1 MLKTFFCLTRYLDKK
16 GKKSLYPLVL
26 LNISYPFIDIF
37 IISIIIPIINNTV
50 QQSDPTA
57 LSLPVILLGIA
68 FLIKGVYS
76 LLIHKISCNFLRN
89 TTHVWSV
96 KIYELYTKENLL
108 DHNQKSA
115 IQAMTGIMGDT
126 EISAAFI
133 ITTIGLFTHSLTSIG
148 YFFVIAYISKWSGM
162 AGCVLIVV
170 LTTLLILHNRKRI
183 EEYGRKKRESGIKI
197 NSQISTAYGS
207 YKEMRIDYRMKNL
220 LTKFQ
225 HASKIHA
232 QIQKDYD
239 FTNSFI
245 SIILQSV
252 ILSALCFLLAAMLAT
267 GIIHQDFLSKFVAY
281 VLFLMRML
289 AEANTVITSLNDL
302 YFRKKYCKMFQSN
315 MSRYLIM
322 KKEEQKTI
330 GLREKNITLNK
341 SLRVNNLTFS
351 YPGGENIL
359 EDASIEIL
367 PGGSTA
373 IVGLS
378 GAGKTTF
385 LDLLLGLLKP
395 QSGHIW
401 YDDYDIV
408 EGKDTSGKCQA
419 DLGRI
424 VSYIPQTIYLNG
436 ETIRNN
442 VVFMADQ
449 EEGDESRIIEC
460 LKYCQI
466 WNDIQKMPNG
476 IDTLIGENGIS
487 ISGGQRQRIALARA
501 LYKNYEILVM
511 DEATAALDFETES
524 AVMDSIRQNGQNKTL
539 LLVTHH
545 MSLANECEFIY
556 KIENKKFVRIK

>member
-1 MLKTFFCLTRYLDKK
+1 MLKTFFCLTGYLDKK
-16 GKKSLYPLVL
+16 GKKSLYPLIL

-50 QQSDPTA
+50 QQSDPKT

-68 FLIKGVYS
+68 FLIKGICS
-76 LLIHKISCNFLRN
+76 LLFYKISCNFIRN
-89 TTHVWSV
+89 TVHIWSV

-115 IQAMTGIMGDT
+115 IQAMTGIMSDT
-126 EISAAFI
+126 EICVSIII
-133 ITTIGLFTHSLTSIG
+133 ITINLFTHSLTLIG
-148 YFFVIAYISKWSGM
+148 YFFVIAYISKWIGM
-162 AGCVLIVV
+162 VGCVLITI

-207 YKEMRIDYRMKNL
+207 YKEMRIDSRMKNL
-220 LTKFQ
+220 LAKFQ
-225 HASKIHA
+225 HVSKMHA

-239 FTNSFI
+239 FTNRFI
-245 SIILQSV
+245 SITLQSI
-252 ILSALCFLLAAMLAT
+252 ILPVLCFLLAVMLTT
-267 GIIHQDFLSKFVAY
+267 GIIHQDFLSIFVAY

-289 AEANTVITSLNDL
+289 TEANTVITSLNDL
-302 YFRKKYCKMFQSN
+302 YFRKKTYEMFQSN
-315 MSRYLIM
+315 MNRYLM
-322 KKEEQKTI
+322 MKEEELKTI

-367 PGGSTA
+367 PGSSTA
-373 IVGLS
+373 IIGIS

-408 EGKDTSGKCQA
+408 DGKDISGKCQV
-419 DLGRI
+419 DLGSI

-449 EEGDESRIIEC
+449 EEGDESRIIKC

-466 WNDIQKMPNG
+466 WDDVQKMPNG

-511 DEATAALDFETES
+511 DEATAALDMETES
-524 AVMDSIRQNGQNKTL
+524 AVMDSIRQNGENKTL

-556 KIENKKFVRIK
+556 KIENKKFVQIK

>member
-1 MLKTFFCLTRYLDKK
+1 MLKTFFCLTGYLDKK
-16 GKKSLYPLVL
+16 GKKSLYPLIL

-50 QQSDPTA
+50 QQSDPKT

-68 FLIKGVYS
+68 FLIKGICS
-76 LLIHKISCNFLRN
+76 LLFCKISCNFIRN
-89 TTHVWSV
+89 TVHIWSI

-115 IQAMTGIMGDT
+115 IQAMTGIMSDT
-126 EISAAFI
+126 EICVSIII
-133 ITTIGLFTHSLTSIG
+133 ITINLFTHSVTLIG
-148 YFFVIAYISKWSGM
+148 YFFVIAYISKWVGM
-162 AGCVLIVV
+162 VGCVLITI

-207 YKEMRIDYRMKNL
+207 YKEMRIDSRMKNL
-220 LTKFQ
+220 LAKFQ
-225 HASKIHA
+225 HASKMHA

-239 FTNSFI
+239 FTNRFI
-245 SIILQSV
+245 SITLQSV
-252 ILSALCFLLAAMLAT
+252 ILPVLCFLLAVMLTT
-267 GIIHQDFLSKFVAY
+267 GIIHQDFLSIFVAY

-289 AEANTVITSLNDL
+289 TEANTVIASLNDL
-302 YFRKKYCKMFQSN
+302 YFRKKNYEMFQSN
-315 MSRYLIM
+315 MNRYLM
-322 KKEEQKTI
+322 MKEEEHKTI

-367 PGGSTA
+367 SGSSTA
-373 IVGLS
+373 IIGIS

-408 EGKDTSGKCQA
+408 DGKDISGKCQV
-419 DLGRI
+419 DLGSI

-442 VVFMADQ
+442 VVFMANQ

-466 WNDIQKMPNG
+466 WDDIQKMPNG
-476 IDTLIGENGIS
+476 IDTIIGENGVS

-511 DEATAALDFETES
+511 DEATAALDMETES
-524 AVMDSIRQNGQNKTL
+524 AVMDSIRQNGENKTL

-545 MSLANECEFIY
+545 MSLANECEFVY
-556 KIENKKFVRIK
+556 KIENKKFVQIK

>member
-1 MLKTFFCLTRYLDKK
+1 MLKTLFCLTGYLEKKDKRT
-16 GKKSLYPLVL
+16 LYPLIL
-26 LNISYPFIDIF
+26 LNISYPVIDVF

-50 QQSDPTA
+50 QQASPSA

-68 FLIKGVYS
+68 FLIKGIYS

-89 TTHVWSV
+89 TAHVWSV

-126 EISAAFI
+126 ETCAAVI
-133 ITTIGLFTHSLTSIG
+133 ITTISLFTHSLTLIG
-148 YFFVIAYISKWSGM
+148 YFVVIACISRWIGVV
-162 AGCVLIVV
+162 GCILIII
-170 LTTLLILHNRKRI
+170 LTTLLILYNRKRI

-207 YKEMRIDYRMKNL
+207 YKEMRIDSRMKNM

-225 HASKIHA
+225 HASKTHA

-239 FTNSFI
+239 FTNRYI

-252 ILSALCFLLAAMLAT
+252 ILSALCFFLAAMLTT
-267 GIIHQDFLSKFVAY
+267 GIILQGFLSRFVAY

-302 YFRKKYCKMFQSN
+302 YFRKKYCEMFQSN
-315 MSRYLIM
+315 MSRYLVM
-322 KKEEQKTI
+322 KENEQKDA
-330 GLREKNITLNK
+330 GLRKKNITLSK

-367 PGGSTA
+367 PGRSTA
-373 IVGLS
+373 IIGIS

-401 YDDYDIV
+401 YDDYDV
-408 EGKDTSGKCQA
+408 VDGKDISGKCQA
-419 DLGRI
+419 DLGSI

-449 EEGDESRIIEC
+449 EEGDESRIIKC

-466 WNDIQKMPNG
+466 WDDIRKMPNG

-501 LYKNYEILVM
+501 LYKNYEMLVM
-511 DEATAALDFETES
+511 DEATAALDMETES
-524 AVMDSIRQNGQNKTL
+524 AVMDSIRQNGKNKTL

-556 KIENKKFVRIK
+556 KIENKKFIRIK